1 MGSKTKTKQEMDPIQ
16 KEFIT
21 ETLIPFAKNIAET
34 PFEQY
39 TGEFVQ
45 PFDPLQ
51 ETAYGGYG
59 ALTLPSEL
67 TEAADI
73 YRRFATET
81 PEQRAAD
88 INAYTQQYTQNIIDP
103 TMARMER
110 QREERMVDLAQR
122 RGKAFGN
129 TAFGAR
135 AGSELDT
142 YDIGMAETLG
152 KLQTQGYQSAVARK
166 AAEDAQRMQAAGL
179 LAGTGQT
186 GLSSQLGILGAQ
198 MTAGEAARSL
208 GQADLDALYREVSL
222 ARAYPL
228 TQFSVLSG
236 ANAGFPAGIG
246 TTTTTTGGASA
257 MLGGFGKAIGAF
269 GSLGK
274 MGALGYFGSDRSIK
288 KNIKRIG
295 KDKRTGLPLYEFN
308 YKKEFNDDTVKYRGV
323 MADDVELLYPNAVV
337 DTGYGFKAVNYAM
350 IGLRLEEVA

>member
-1 MGSKTKTKQEMDPIQ
+1 MGSKQTTKSEMDPLQ

-21 ETLIPFAKNIAET
+21 ETLIPFAKSIAET

-88 INAYTQQYTQNIIDP
+88 LNAYTQQYTQNIIDP

-129 TAFGAR
+129 TAFETR
-135 AGSELDT
+135 AGAELGA
-142 YDIGMAETLG
+142 YDVGMAETLG
-152 KLQTQGYQSAVARK
+152 QLQTQGYQSAVARK
-166 AAEDAQRMQAAGL
+166 AAEDLQRMQAAGL

-186 GLSSQLGILGAQ
+186 GLSNQLGILGAQ

-208 GQADLDALYREVSL
+208 GQADLDALYREFSL

-228 TQFSVLSG
+228 TQFNVLSG

-246 TTTTTTGGASA
+246 TTTQTTGGLGPMMAGLGRGLNTFGSLA
-257 MLGGFGKAIGAF
+257 FGGPTGLGGF
-269 GSLGK
+269 S
-274 MGALGYFGSDRSIK
+274 
-288 KNIKRIG
+288 
-295 KDKRTGLPLYEFN
+295 
-308 YKKEFNDDTVKYRGV
+308 GV
-323 MADDVELLYPNAVV
+323 P
-337 DTGYGFKAVNYAM
+337 
-350 IGLRLEEVA
+350 